1 MRLTR
6 SETYETYEKA
16 RRLKPPVSIPQ
27 GPKDRGAKRTGALG
41 PNAARARSLSP
52 SPLPLPSLSPLSPL
66 SLPSLS
72 LPASLSPFFSSL
84 FHPNRWD
91 ARAGAA
97 CRGACAAACHTRA
110 SPRPRRPW
118 TIAMD
123 RSTGGTTQ

>member
-66 SLPSLS
+66 SLPPCLS
-72 LPASLSPFFSSL
+72 LPLLLLSLSPEPL
-84 FHPNRWD
+84 G
-91 ARAGAA
+91 RACWGRMSRRVRS
-97 CRGACAAACHTRA
+97 CMPY
-110 SPRPRRPW
+110 PREP
-118 TIAMD
+118 
-123 RSTGGTTQ
+123 